1 MLCDD
6 LEGWDGGPWGES
18 EAQGGGDIC
27 VLKADPH
34 YCTAESST
42 TLWSSYPPMKNK
54 FQKKKCELFSSVQ
67 FSRSVVSDSLRPH
80 ESQHARPPC
89 PSPTPGV
96 HSDSRLKGSKTNMD
110 YE

>member
-34 YCTAESST
+34 YCMAESST

-67 FSRSVVSDSLRPH
+67 FSRSVVSDS
-80 ESQHARPPC
+80 A
-89 PSPTPGV
+89 TP
-96 HSDSRLKGSKTNMD
+96 
-110 YE
+110 

>member
-67 FSRSVVSDSLRPH
+67 FSSVAQSCPTLCDPMNRS
-80 ESQHARPPC
+80 
-89 PSPTPGV
+89 TPGLPV
-96 HSDSRLKGSKTNMD
+96 HHPLPEFTQTHV
-110 YE
+110 